1 MTPELKRII
10 TPFVLMTLLATATT
24 NAADT
29 GMVDHEKESVVAGKM
44 LADTAITAAVED
56 AIEAVLADTRTDLD
70 IRFNARTSMT
80 SVDDLKARL

>member
-1 MTPELKRII
+1 
-10 TPFVLMTLLATATT
+10 MTLLATATT
-24 NAADT
+24 NAADM
-29 GMVDHEKESVVAGKM
+29 GLVDNEKEPVVAGKM

-56 AIEAVLADTRTDLD
+56 AIDTILADTRANLD